1 MFDTLTFSQKMQ
13 NAGMDSKLADE
24 LAFSLRD
31 MNKSHFDILLTRDE
45 FKKSEEKIHNDFKEF
60 KQEMQS
66 DFREFKE
73 EMQSDFREFKEEMQS
88 SFKIFKEEIRI
99 EFGNKLKN
107 LELSITVRM
116 GIMMATGISI
126 IGLMIKM

>member
-73 EMQSDFREFKEEMQS
+73 EMQS